1 MVTVK
6 RFCDCCRKETEQV
19 RYVED
24 EIFDYDG
31 VDVPYEASGYV
42 CCKCGEENY
51 DDIEIGME
59 MMEIEEN
66 YKKIVKG
73 Y

>member
-19 RYVED
+19 RYVE
-24 EIFDYDG
+24 EEKFDYDG
-31 VDVPYEASGYV
+31 VCVPYEASGYV
-42 CCKCGEENY
+42 CCICGEENY
-51 DDIEIGME
+51 DDVEIGLE

-66 YKKIVKG
+66 YKKIIKG

>member
-6 RFCDCCRKETEQV
+6 RFCDCCGRETEQV
-19 RYVED
+19 RYVE
-24 EIFDYDG
+24 EEKFDYDG

-42 CCKCGEENY
+42 CCKCGEENH
-51 DDIEIGME
+51 DDVEIGLE

-66 YKKIVKG
+66 YKKIIKG

>member
-6 RFCDCCRKETEQV
+6 RFCDCCNKETEQV
-19 RYVED
+19 RYVE
-24 EIFDYDG
+24 EEKFDYDG

-51 DDIEIGME
+51 DDVEIGLE

-66 YKKIVKG
+66 YKKIIKG